1 MAVEWNDKYL
11 IGEVKIDA
19 EHREWFRLA
28 NDVLVAVD
36 RKTRHDSGAAF
47 SSYTRHHFFKEEILM
62 REVLYPFIATHV
74 RDHDRLFSTLEK
86 IFDVRTE
93 EVLSKVE
100 LEEFVAYTLAT
111 HISSFDAQLSVY
123 IRRNFPASAPLM

>member
-1 MAVEWNDKYL
+1 MAVEWSDKYL

-28 NDVLVAVD
+28 NDFLVAVN
-36 RKTRHDSGAAF
+36 RQARQDSGAAF
-47 SSYTRHHFFKEEILM
+47 SSYTRQHFLKEETLM
-62 REVLYPFIATHV
+62 REVRFPFTDTHV
-74 RDHDRLFSTLEK
+74 SEHDRLFDTLDK
-86 IFDVRTE
+86 IFDACTE
-93 EVLSKVE
+93 EVLSKLE

-123 IRRNFPASAPLM
+123 IRRNCPAPAPVM